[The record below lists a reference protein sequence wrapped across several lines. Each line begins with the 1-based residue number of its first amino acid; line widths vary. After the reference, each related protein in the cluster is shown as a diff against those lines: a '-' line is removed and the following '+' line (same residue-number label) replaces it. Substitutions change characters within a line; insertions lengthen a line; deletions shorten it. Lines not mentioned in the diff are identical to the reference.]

1 MVMYD
6 FQCPKCQ
13 KDYTVLL
20 DPHSDD
26 LSRQTCNV
34 CGKDMTRIFTAPAF
48 SIDWVNPERGDGINL
63 GLGKHFKSSRE
74 REDYAKANGFEK
86 LES

>member
-6 FQCPKCQ
+6 FRCPKCQ
-13 KDYTVLL
+13 KDYTVPL
-20 DPHSDD
+20 DPHNDNLATQKCS
-26 LSRQTCNV
+26 V
-34 CGKDMTRIFTAPAF
+34 CSNHMRRVFTAPNW

-63 GLGKHFKSSRE
+63 GLGKRFKSARE
-74 REDYAKANGFEK
+74 REDYAKANGFVK

>member
-6 FQCPKCQ
+6 FQCHNCQ
-13 KDYTVLL
+13 KGYTVLL
-20 DPHSDD
+20 DPHNDD
-26 LSRQTCNV
+26 LSRQKCSECGSDMLRVFNV
-34 CGKDMTRIFTAPAF
+34 PAWR
-48 SIDWVNPERGDGINL
+48 IDWVNPERGDGINL
-63 GLGKHFKSSRE
+63 GLGKRFKSARE